1 MKKREKIFLLT
12 TEQWLGVLIL
22 SLLLVGTMVA
32 IKHLHVEEETIVLV
46 EDSVKTNFENAQAK
60 QDSIYKANKKTYKRD
75 TIEIRMQMFDPN
87 TVDSIRLLH
96 LGFKPW
102 QAKNMLKYR
111 AKGGKY
117 RKKEDLKKLYG
128 MTDSMY
134 LALEP
139 YIQISL
145 DGYQGNGRDQQ
156 DEIKIILQS
165 FNPNTAD
172 SCTLVKLGFKPWQ
185 AKNILKYRAKGGKYR
200 KAEDLKRLYGM
211 TDSMYTA
218 LEPYIQI
225 PQEGTTGEQNQQDG
239 STKGYIQKKDTIL
252 NLRTADTTELKMIR
266 GIGSYRA
273 KMIVRYREQL
283 GGYARVEQM
292 MEAKGMDKAV
302 ADSILPHFYIDSVVV
317 EKLAVNRS
325 RPEVL
330 SRHPYLSFEQAKA
343 IYEYRRKRIRI
354 KSADELKKIK
364 ELKEEDIEKLL
375 IYLDF
380 S

>member
-12 TEQWLGVLIL
+12 GEQWLG
-22 SLLLVGTMVA
+22 LLVLAGLIVGGMVA
-32 IKHLHVEEETIVLV
+32 TKYLQPKVEPVMIV
-46 EDSVKTNFENAQAK
+46 EDSVKTNFKDYQTK
-60 QDSIYKANKKTYKRD
+60 QDSVYKAKWKKTYKRD
-75 TIEIRMQMFDPN
+75 TIEIRMQVFDPN
-87 TVDSIRLLH
+87 TVDSITLLY

-139 YIQISL
+139 YIHLTQDSIVVDSAKEDSARMDSL
-145 DGYQGNGRDQQ
+145 PKWRS
-156 DEIKIILQS
+156 I
-165 FNPNTAD
+165 
-172 SCTLVKLGFKPWQ
+172 
-185 AKNILKYRAKGGKYR
+185 
-200 KAEDLKRLYGM
+200 
-211 TDSMYTA
+211 
-218 LEPYIQI
+218 
-225 PQEGTTGEQNQQDG
+225 
-239 STKGYIQKKDTIL
+239 KKDTIL

-292 MEAKGMDKAV
+292 LEARGMDKVV

-317 EKLAVNRS
+317 NKMPVNKM

-330 SRHPYLSFEQAKA
+330 QRHPYLNFEQAKA
-343 IYEYRRKRIRI
+343 IYEYRRKHIRI
-354 KSADELKKIK
+354 KSAEELKKIK
-364 ELKEEDIEKLL
+364 ELGPKDIEKIV

>member
-1 MKKREKIFLLT
+1 MKKIEKIFLLT
-12 TEQWLGVLIL
+12 GEQWLGVLIL
-22 SLLLVGTMVA
+22 SLLLVGTMIA
-32 IKHLHVEEETIVLV
+32 IKHLHVEEETLVLV

-60 QDSIYKANKKTYKRD
+60 PDSIYKANKRTYKRD
-75 TIEIRMQMFDPN
+75 TIEIRLQMFDPN

-96 LGFKPW
+96 LGFQPW
-102 QAKNMLKYR
+102 QAKNMIKYR

-134 LALEP
+134 QALEP
-139 YIQISL
+139 YICIE
-145 DGYQGNGRDQQ
+145 Q
-156 DEIKIILQS
+156 DSVVSDSVKVDTTRVDSVIKWWS
-165 FNPNTAD
+165 
-172 SCTLVKLGFKPWQ
+172 V
-185 AKNILKYRAKGGKYR
+185 
-200 KAEDLKRLYGM
+200 
-211 TDSMYTA
+211 
-218 LEPYIQI
+218 
-225 PQEGTTGEQNQQDG
+225 
-239 STKGYIQKKDTIL
+239 KKDTIL

>member
-32 IKHLHVEEETIVLV
+32 IKHLHVEEETMVLV

-60 QDSIYKANKKTYKRD
+60 QDSIYKANKRTYKRD
-75 TIEIRMQMFDPN
+75 TIEIRLQMFDPN

-96 LGFKPW
+96 LGFQPW
-102 QAKNMLKYR
+102 QAKNMMKYR
-111 AKGGKY
+111 AKGGIY

-145 DGYQGNGRDQQ
+145 DGFQGNGRDQQ

-172 SCTLVKLGFKPWQ
+172 SCTLVQLGFKPWQ

-225 PQEGTTGEQNQQDG
+225 PQERTTGEQNQQDG

-292 MEAKGMDKAV
+292 MEAKGMEKAI

-317 EKLAVNRS
+317 EKLVVNRL
-325 RPEVL
+325 RPEIL